1 VGRVAKARKCLHKHA
16 LDCWPL
22 PTTIRRVTDVAQPV
36 VLVAEE
42 LSLAGIALLEADF
55 EVRYVDGSARA
66 ALLPA

>member
-1 VGRVAKARKCLHKHA
+1 VV
-16 LDCWPL
+16 
-22 PTTIRRVTDVAQPV
+22 QPV

-55 EVRYVDGSARA
+55 EVRYVDSSARA